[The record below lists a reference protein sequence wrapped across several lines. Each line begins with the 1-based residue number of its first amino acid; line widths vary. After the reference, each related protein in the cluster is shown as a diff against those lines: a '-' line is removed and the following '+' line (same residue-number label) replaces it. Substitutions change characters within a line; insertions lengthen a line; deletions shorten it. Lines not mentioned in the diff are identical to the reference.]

1 MWLTSAGYKIDG
13 MFMRNWDERDETG
26 FCNADEDMADVQRI
40 CERLKIPFTE
50 HNFVKEYWNDVF
62 RYRYRLL
69 MAIRSQRSGFFTATW
84 WRGTSAD

>member
-40 CERLKIPFTE
+40 CERLKIPFAE
-50 HNFVKEYWNDVF
+50 HNFIKEYWNDVF
-62 RYRYRLL
+62 RYK
-69 MAIRSQRSGFFTATW
+69 
-84 WRGTSAD
+84 

>member
-1 MWLTSAGYKIDG
+1 MRGLLACDGVTDDAGYAVDG

-62 RYRYRLL
+62 RYVHCVCV
-69 MAIRSQRSGFFTATW
+69 MAMHS
-84 WRGTSAD
+84 